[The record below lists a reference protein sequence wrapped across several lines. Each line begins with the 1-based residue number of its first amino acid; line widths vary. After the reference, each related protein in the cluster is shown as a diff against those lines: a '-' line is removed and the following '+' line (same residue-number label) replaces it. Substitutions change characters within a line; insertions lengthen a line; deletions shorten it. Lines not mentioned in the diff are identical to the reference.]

1 MEISKE
7 VSIKDLLRKG
17 TTEKELQNILAEQIK
32 EAKAEIASEK
42 KSIRT
47 VDKRAAAVEAF
58 AEYINS
64 LGTGEIMFADD
75 VEKIINWIDK
85 NEDLVKG
92 MVDVYLRKNRKER
105 ISKTTCGCGDECD
118 CITKNSTLDYV
129 DKILETYKKLFE

>member
-7 VSIKDLLRKG
+7 ISIKDLLKKG
-17 TTEKELQNILAEQIK
+17 TTEKELQDILAEQIK

-92 MVDVYLRKNRKER
+92 MVDVYLRKNRKDH
-105 ISKTTCGCGDECD
+105 ISKTTCECA
-118 CITKNSTLDYV
+118 TKDSTLDYV
-129 DKILETYKKLFE
+129 DKILEAYKKLFE

>member
-7 VSIKDLLRKG
+7 VSIKDLLKKG
-17 TTEKELQNILAEQIK
+17 TTEKELQDILAEQIK

-92 MVDVYLRKNRKER
+92 MVDVYLRKNRKDH
-105 ISKTTCGCGDECD
+105 ISKTTCGCDRA
-118 CITKNSTLDYV
+118 TKDSTLDYV